1 MHSLTVT
8 KIGGAKL
15 AEPDFLEQLVH
26 YATSLRKAGKAL
38 VIVHGGGPQIE
49 QLHKDLDVPYEK
61 IAGLRVT
68 TQRSM
73 PLVTQILCGS
83 ANKHLVATFVK
94 AGIPAFG
101 LSGVDGGFIRSSLLD
116 QATYGRVGNDPQVD
130 LRPLTTLVDANFL
143 PVIAPVCLGTDG
155 EPLNVNADSV
165 ALSVAIALKAE
176 TLEFVSDIEG
186 VKTPNGIARQLDPR
200 AIKSLIESSVVIG
213 GMIPKLMAAADAAQR
228 GVTCVRI
235 GSLQG
240 MLTGTATEIVK
251 ERLFEESAPS

>member
-15 AEPDFLEQLVH
+15 AEPDFLAQLVL
-26 YATSLRKAGKAL
+26 YAATLRNAGKGL

-68 TQRSM
+68 TERSM

-83 ANKHLVATFVK
+83 ANKHLVSTFVK
-94 AGIPAFG
+94 AGVSAFG
-101 LSGVDGGFIRSSLLD
+101 LSGIDGGFLQCPFLD
-116 QATYGRVGNDPQVD
+116 QKIYGRVGNDPRVD
-130 LRPLTTLVDANFL
+130 LRPLSALVAANLL
-143 PVIAPVCLGTDG
+143 PVIAPVCIGPDG
-155 EPLNVNADSV
+155 GPVNVNADSV
-165 ALSVAIALKAE
+165 ALSVAVALKAE
-176 TLEFVSDIEG
+176 KLEFVSDIEG
-186 VKTPNGIARQLDPR
+186 VKTPNGIARQLDR
-200 AIKSLIESSVVIG
+200 SAIETLIESSVVIG
-213 GMIPKLMAAADAAQR
+213 GMIPKLMAAVDAVER

-240 MLTGTATEIVK
+240 MISGTATEVVK
-251 ERLFEESAPS
+251 ERLVEESAPS